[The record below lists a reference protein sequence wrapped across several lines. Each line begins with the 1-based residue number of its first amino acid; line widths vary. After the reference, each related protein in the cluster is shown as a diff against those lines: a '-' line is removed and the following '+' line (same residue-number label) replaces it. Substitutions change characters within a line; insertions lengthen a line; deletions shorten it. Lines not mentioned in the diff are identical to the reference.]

1 MQILQ
6 YYYNIQSLKNRG
18 YIKMQ
23 YHPVLLPAEC
33 HDMSD
38 ISREID
44 HIDYTVIQLLSVRFN
59 YVKTASK
66 FKKNTTDV
74 QATERFNSMLEKRK
88 QWADEAGLNGEV
100 IKALYADLVNYFIAE
115 ELKEFKSK

>member
-1 MQILQ
+1 
-6 YYYNIQSLKNRG
+6 
-18 YIKMQ
+18 MQ

-38 ISREID
+38 IRREID
-44 HIDYTVIQLLSVRFN
+44 HIDYTVIQLLSARFN

-66 FKKNTTDV
+66 FKKNATDV

-88 QWADEAGLNGEV
+88 QWADEMGLNGEV

-115 ELKEFKSK
+115 ELKEFESK